1 MKKINCRIGIDLGGT
16 KIESIVIDY
25 DGNEI
30 YRKRIPNPNND
41 YNGTLTSIKNLVHQS
56 ESETGL
62 YGTIGIGIPGI
73 ISKQTNLVKN
83 ANSTVLI
90 GKSFDKDL
98 ELILG
103 RPVRLANDAN
113 CLALSEYIDGSGE
126 QYNSLFG
133 VILGTGVGG
142 GLVIDGKI
150 FPGANL
156 IAGEWGHNPL
166 PWPDLNE
173 LPGLECYCGLRGCI
187 ETFLSGPGLENTF
200 YKITGD
206 KISANEISEKLLNNN
221 QGAIDAIELYEN
233 RLARGLAMIVNILDP
248 EVIVLAGGVS
258 NIERLYPNVKKKWN
272 KYIISTGEEVVTPIV
287 QAKHG
292 DSSGVRGAAWL
303 WPEIQ
308 MKGLFL
314 I

>member
-30 YRKRIPNPNND
+30 YRKRISNPKND
-41 YNGTLTSIKNLVHQS
+41 YNSTLNSIKDLVHQS

-62 YGTIGIGIPGI
+62 YGTIGVGIPGI
-73 ISKQTNLVKN
+73 ISKQTKLVKN

-90 GKSFDKDL
+90 GKSLDKDL

-156 IAGEWGHNPL
+156 ISGEWGHNPL

-173 LPGLECYCGLRGCI
+173 LPGPECYCGLRGCI
-187 ETFLSGPGLENTF
+187 ETFLSGSGLENTF
-200 YKITGD
+200 YKITG
-206 KISANEISEKLLNNN
+206 KTVSANEISGKLQNNDHD
-221 QGAIDAIELYEN
+221 AIKAIELYEN
-233 RLARGLAMIVNILDP
+233 RLARGLAMVVNILDP
-248 EVIVLAGGVS
+248 EIIVLAGGVS
-258 NIERLYPNVKKKWN
+258 NISRLYSNVKNIWN
-272 KYIISTGEEVVTPIV
+272 KYIISPDEDVVTPIV

-303 WPEIQ
+303 WPE
-308 MKGLFL
+308 L
-314 I
+314 

>member
-1 MKKINCRIGIDLGGT
+1 MNKINCRIGIDLGGT

-30 YRKRIPNPNND
+30 YRKRIPNPKND
-41 YNGTLTSIKNLVHQS
+41 YNATLNSIKDLVHQS

-90 GKSFDKDL
+90 GKSLDKDL

-156 IAGEWGHNPL
+156 ISGEWGHNPL

-173 LPGLECYCGLRGCI
+173 LPGPECYCGLSGCI
-187 ETFLSGPGLENTF
+187 ETFLSGSGLENTY
-200 YKITGD
+200 YKISGETV
-206 KISANEISEKLLNNN
+206 SANVISEKIQNND
-221 QGAIDAIELYEN
+221 QDAIKAIELYEN
-233 RLARGLAMIVNILDP
+233 RLARGLAIVVNILDP
-248 EVIVLAGGVS
+248 EIIVLAGGVS
-258 NIERLYPNVKKKWN
+258 NISRLYSNVKNIWN
-272 KYIISTGEEVVTPIV
+272 KYIISTDEDVVTPIV

-303 WPEIQ
+303 WPE
-308 MKGLFL
+308 L
-314 I
+314 

>member
-41 YNGTLTSIKNLVHQS
+41 YNGTLKSIKDLVHQS

-83 ANSTVLI
+83 ANTTVLI
-90 GKSFDKDL
+90 GKSLDKDL

-303 WPEIQ
+303 WPEI
-308 MKGLFL
+308 
-314 I
+314 

>member
-41 YNGTLTSIKNLVHQS
+41 YNGILKSIKDLVYQS

-83 ANSTVLI
+83 ANTTVLI
-90 GKSFDKDL
+90 GKSLDKDL
-98 ELILG
+98 ELTLG

-156 IAGEWGHNPL
+156 ISGEWGHNPL

-173 LPGLECYCGLRGCI
+173 LPGPECYCGLSGCI

-200 YKITGD
+200 YKITGETV
-206 KISANEISEKLLNNN
+206 SANIISEKIQNND
-221 QGAIDAIELYEN
+221 QDAIKAIELYEN
-233 RLARGLAMIVNILDP
+233 RLARGLAIVVNILDP
-248 EVIVLAGGVS
+248 EIIVLAGGVS
-258 NIERLYPNVKKKWN
+258 NIRRLYSNVKNIWN
-272 KYIISTGEEVVTPIV
+272 KYIISTDEDVVTPIV

-303 WPEIQ
+303 WPE
-308 MKGLFL
+308 L
-314 I
+314 

>member
-30 YRKRIPNPNND
+30 YRKRISNPKND
-41 YNGTLTSIKNLVHQS
+41 YNSTLNSIKDLVHQS

-62 YGTIGIGIPGI
+62 YGTIGVGIPGI
-73 ISKQTNLVKN
+73 ISKQTKLVKN

-90 GKSFDKDL
+90 GKSLDKDL

-156 IAGEWGHNPL
+156 ISGEWGHNPL

-173 LPGLECYCGLRGCI
+173 LPGPECYCGLRGCI
-187 ETFLSGPGLENTF
+187 ETFLSGSGLENTF
-200 YKITGD
+200 YKITGETV
-206 KISANEISEKLLNNN
+206 SANEISGKLQNNDHD
-221 QGAIDAIELYEN
+221 AIKAIELYEN
-233 RLARGLAMIVNILDP
+233 RLARGLAMVVNILDP
-248 EVIVLAGGVS
+248 EIIVLAGGVS
-258 NIERLYPNVKKKWN
+258 NISRLYPNVKNIWN
-272 KYIISTGEEVVTPIV
+272 KYIISTDEDVVTPIV

-303 WPEIQ
+303 WPE
-308 MKGLFL
+308 L
-314 I
+314 

>member
-41 YNGTLTSIKNLVHQS
+41 YNGILKSIKDLVYQS

-83 ANSTVLI
+83 ANTTVLI

-156 IAGEWGHNPL
+156 ISGEWGHNPL

-173 LPGLECYCGLRGCI
+173 LPGPECYCGLSGCI

-200 YKITGD
+200 YKITGETV
-206 KISANEISEKLLNNN
+206 SANIISEKIQNND
-221 QGAIDAIELYEN
+221 QDAIKAIELYEN
-233 RLARGLAMIVNILDP
+233 RLARGLAIVVNILDP
-248 EVIVLAGGVS
+248 EIIVLAGGVS
-258 NIERLYPNVKKKWN
+258 NISRLYSNVKNIWN
-272 KYIISTGEEVVTPIV
+272 KYIISTDEDVVTPIV

-303 WPEIQ
+303 WPE
-308 MKGLFL
+308 L
-314 I
+314 

>member
-30 YRKRIPNPNND
+30 YRKRIPNPKND
-41 YNGTLTSIKNLVHQS
+41 YNGTLKSIKNLVHQS

-62 YGTIGIGIPGI
+62 YGTIGVGIPGM

-90 GKSFDKDL
+90 GKSLDKDL

-156 IAGEWGHNPL
+156 ISGEWGHNPL

-173 LPGLECYCGLRGCI
+173 LPGPECYCGLSGCI

-200 YKITGD
+200 YKITGETV
-206 KISANEISEKLLNNN
+206 SANEISKKLQNND
-221 QGAIDAIELYEN
+221 QDAIKVIELYEN
-233 RLARGLAMIVNILDP
+233 RLARGLAIVVNILDP
-248 EVIVLAGGVS
+248 EIIVLAGGVS
-258 NIERLYPNVKKKWN
+258 NISRLYSNVKNIWN
-272 KYIISTGEEVVTPIV
+272 KYIISTDEDVVTPIV

-303 WPEIQ
+303 WPE
-308 MKGLFL
+308 L
-314 I
+314 

>member
-30 YRKRIPNPNND
+30 YRKRISNPKND
-41 YNGTLTSIKNLVHQS
+41 YNGTLNSIKDLVHQS

-73 ISKQTNLVKN
+73 ISKQTKLVKN

-90 GKSFDKDL
+90 GKSLDKDL

-156 IAGEWGHNPL
+156 ISGEWGHNPL

-173 LPGLECYCGLRGCI
+173 LPGPECYCGLRGCI
-187 ETFLSGPGLENTF
+187 ETFLSGSGLENTF
-200 YKITGD
+200 YKITGETV
-206 KISANEISEKLLNNN
+206 SANEISGKLQNNDHD
-221 QGAIDAIELYEN
+221 AIKAIELYEN
-233 RLARGLAMIVNILDP
+233 RLARGLAMVVNILDP
-248 EVIVLAGGVS
+248 EIIVLAGGVS
-258 NIERLYPNVKKKWN
+258 NISRLYSNVKNIWN
-272 KYIISTGEEVVTPIV
+272 KYIISTDEDVVTPIV

-303 WPEIQ
+303 WPE
-308 MKGLFL
+308 L
-314 I
+314 

>member
-1 MKKINCRIGIDLGGT
+1 MRKINCRIGIDLGGT

-303 WPEIQ
+303 WPEI
-308 MKGLFL
+308 
-314 I
+314 

>member
-41 YNGTLTSIKNLVHQS
+41 YNGILKSIKDLVYQS

-83 ANSTVLI
+83 ANTTVLI
-90 GKSFDKDL
+90 GKSLDKDL
-98 ELILG
+98 ELTLG

-156 IAGEWGHNPL
+156 ISGEWGHNPL

-173 LPGLECYCGLRGCI
+173 LPGPKCYCGLSGCI

-200 YKITGD
+200 YKITGETV
-206 KISANEISEKLLNNN
+206 SANIISEKIQNND
-221 QGAIDAIELYEN
+221 QDAIKAIELYEN
-233 RLARGLAMIVNILDP
+233 RLARGLAIVVNILDP
-248 EVIVLAGGVS
+248 EIIVLAGGVS
-258 NIERLYPNVKKKWN
+258 NIRRLYSNVKNIWN
-272 KYIISTGEEVVTPIV
+272 KYIISTDEDVVTPIV

-303 WPEIQ
+303 WPE
-308 MKGLFL
+308 L
-314 I
+314 

>member
-41 YNGTLTSIKNLVHQS
+41 YNGILKSIKDLVYQS

-83 ANSTVLI
+83 ANTTVLI
-90 GKSFDKDL
+90 GKSLDKDL

-156 IAGEWGHNPL
+156 ISGEWGHNSL

-173 LPGLECYCGLRGCI
+173 LPGDECYCGLSGCI

-200 YKITGD
+200 YKITGETV
-206 KISANEISEKLLNNN
+206 SANIISEKIQNND
-221 QGAIDAIELYEN
+221 QDAIKAIELYEN
-233 RLARGLAMIVNILDP
+233 RLARGLAIVVNILDP
-248 EVIVLAGGVS
+248 EIIVLAGGVS
-258 NIERLYPNVKKKWN
+258 NISRLYSNVKNIWN
-272 KYIISTGEEVVTPIV
+272 KYIISTDEDVVTPIV

-303 WPEIQ
+303 WPE
-308 MKGLFL
+308 L
-314 I
+314 

>member
-83 ANSTVLI
+83 ANSIVLI

-173 LPGLECYCGLRGCI
+173 LPGPECYCGLRGCI
-187 ETFLSGPGLENTF
+187 ETFLSGSGLENTF

-248 EVIVLAGGVS
+248 EIIVLAGGVS

-303 WPEIQ
+303 WPEI
-308 MKGLFL
+308 
-314 I
+314 

>member
-1 MKKINCRIGIDLGGT
+1 MRKINCRIGIDLGGT

-98 ELILG
+98 ELILD

-173 LPGLECYCGLRGCI
+173 LPGPECYCGLRGCI
-187 ETFLSGPGLENTF
+187 ETFLSGSGLENTF

-206 KISANEISEKLLNNN
+206 KISANKISEKLLNNN

-233 RLARGLAMIVNILDP
+233 RLARVLAMIVNILDP

-303 WPEIQ
+303 WPEI
-308 MKGLFL
+308 
-314 I
+314 

>member
-187 ETFLSGPGLENTF
+187 ETFLSGSGLENTF

-248 EVIVLAGGVS
+248 EIIVLAGGVS

-303 WPEIQ
+303 WPEI
-308 MKGLFL
+308 
-314 I
+314 

>member
-25 DGNEI
+25 DGHEI
-30 YRKRIPNPNND
+30 YRKRISNPKND
-41 YNGTLTSIKNLVHQS
+41 YNSTLNSIKDLVHQS

-62 YGTIGIGIPGI
+62 YGTIGVGIPGI
-73 ISKQTNLVKN
+73 ISKQTKLVKN

-90 GKSFDKDL
+90 GKSLDKDL

-156 IAGEWGHNPL
+156 ISGEWGHNPL

-173 LPGLECYCGLRGCI
+173 LPGPECYCGLRGCI
-187 ETFLSGPGLENTF
+187 ETFLSGSGLENTF
-200 YKITGD
+200 YKITGETV
-206 KISANEISEKLLNNN
+206 SANEISGKSSAL
-221 QGAIDAIELYEN
+221 GATSAT
-233 RLARGLAMIVNILDP
+233 V
-248 EVIVLAGGVS
+248 
-258 NIERLYPNVKKKWN
+258 LYPVAFVNLENSALVTSN
-272 KYIISTGEEVVTPIV
+272 FPIQNPFSFTVCTGCSSFCPVFDPI
-287 QAKHG
+287 
-292 DSSGVRGAAWL
+292 L
-303 WPEIQ
+303 
-308 MKGLFL
+308 
-314 I
+314 

>member
-30 YRKRIPNPNND
+30 YRKRISNPKND
-41 YNGTLTSIKNLVHQS
+41 YNSTLNSIKDLVHQS

-62 YGTIGIGIPGI
+62 YGTIGVGIPGI
-73 ISKQTNLVKN
+73 ISKQTKLVKN

-90 GKSFDKDL
+90 GKSLDKDL
-98 ELILG
+98 ELFLG
-103 RPVRLANDAN
+103 RPVRLANYAN

-156 IAGEWGHNPL
+156 ISGEWGHNPL

-173 LPGLECYCGLRGCI
+173 LPGPECYCGLRGCI
-187 ETFLSGPGLENTF
+187 ETFLSGSGLENTF
-200 YKITGD
+200 YKITGETV
-206 KISANEISEKLLNNN
+206 SANEISGKLQNNDHD
-221 QGAIDAIELYEN
+221 AIKAIELYEN
-233 RLARGLAMIVNILDP
+233 RLARGLAMVVNILDP
-248 EVIVLAGGVS
+248 EIIVLAGGVS
-258 NIERLYPNVKKKWN
+258 NISRLYSNVKNIWN
-272 KYIISTGEEVVTPIV
+272 KYIISTDEDVVTPIV

-303 WPEIQ
+303 WPE
-308 MKGLFL
+308 L
-314 I
+314 

>member
-30 YRKRIPNPNND
+30 YRKRIPNPKND
-41 YNGTLTSIKNLVHQS
+41 YNGTLKSIKDLVHQS

-62 YGTIGIGIPGI
+62 YGTIGVGIPGI

-103 RPVRLANDAN
+103 RSVRLANDAN

-156 IAGEWGHNPL
+156 ISGEWGHNPL

-173 LPGLECYCGLRGCI
+173 LPGAECYCGLSGCI
-187 ETFLSGPGLENTF
+187 ETFLSGPGLENTY
-200 YKITGD
+200 YKISGE
-206 KISANEISEKLLNNN
+206 IVSANVISEKIQNND
-221 QGAIDAIELYEN
+221 QDAIKAIELYEN
-233 RLARGLAMIVNILDP
+233 RLARGLAIVVNILDP
-248 EVIVLAGGVS
+248 EIIVLAGGVS
-258 NIERLYPNVKKKWN
+258 NISRLYPNVKNIWN
-272 KYIISTGEEVVTPIV
+272 KYIISTDEDVVTPIV

-303 WPEIQ
+303 WPE
-308 MKGLFL
+308 L
-314 I
+314 

>member
-41 YNGTLTSIKNLVHQS
+41 YNGTLKSIKDLVHQS

-83 ANSTVLI
+83 ANTTVLI

-98 ELILG
+98 EFFLG

-156 IAGEWGHNPL
+156 ISGEWGHNPL

-173 LPGLECYCGLRGCI
+173 LPGPECYCGLSGCI

-200 YKITGD
+200 YKITGETV
-206 KISANEISEKLLNNN
+206 SANIISEKIQNND
-221 QGAIDAIELYEN
+221 QDAIKAIELYEN
-233 RLARGLAMIVNILDP
+233 RLARGLAIVVNILDP
-248 EVIVLAGGVS
+248 EIIVLAGGVS
-258 NIERLYPNVKKKWN
+258 NISRLYSNVKNIWN
-272 KYIISTGEEVVTPIV
+272 KYIISTDEDVVTPIV

-303 WPEIQ
+303 WPE
-308 MKGLFL
+308 L
-314 I
+314 

>member
-1 MKKINCRIGIDLGGT
+1 MNKINCRIGIDLGGT

-30 YRKRIPNPNND
+30 YRKRIPNPKND
-41 YNGTLTSIKNLVHQS
+41 YNATLNSIKDLVHQS

-90 GKSFDKDL
+90 GKSLDKDL

-156 IAGEWGHNPL
+156 ISGEWGHNPL

-173 LPGLECYCGLRGCI
+173 LPGPECYCGLSGCI
-187 ETFLSGPGLENTF
+187 ETFLSGSGLENTY
-200 YKITGD
+200 YKISGETV
-206 KISANEISEKLLNNN
+206 SANVISEKIQNND
-221 QGAIDAIELYEN
+221 QDAIKAIELYEN
-233 RLARGLAMIVNILDP
+233 RLARGLAIVVNILDP
-248 EVIVLAGGVS
+248 EIIVLAGGVS
-258 NIERLYPNVKKKWN
+258 NISRLYSNVKNIWN
-272 KYIISTGEEVVTPIV
+272 KYIISTDEDVVTPIV
-287 QAKHG
+287 QAKYG

-303 WPEIQ
+303 WPE
-308 MKGLFL
+308 L
-314 I
+314 

>member
-41 YNGTLTSIKNLVHQS
+41 YNGTLKSIKNLVHQS

-83 ANSTVLI
+83 ANTTVLI
-90 GKSFDKDL
+90 GKSLDKDL

-156 IAGEWGHNPL
+156 ISGEWGHNPL

-173 LPGLECYCGLRGCI
+173 LPGPECYCGLSGCI

-200 YKITGD
+200 YKITGETV
-206 KISANEISEKLLNNN
+206 SANIISEKIQNND
-221 QGAIDAIELYEN
+221 QDAIKAIELYEN
-233 RLARGLAMIVNILDP
+233 RLARGLAIVVNILDP
-248 EVIVLAGGVS
+248 EIIVLAGGVS
-258 NIERLYPNVKKKWN
+258 NISRLYSNVKNIWN
-272 KYIISTGEEVVTPIV
+272 KYIISTDEDVVTPIV

-303 WPEIQ
+303 WPE
-308 MKGLFL
+308 L
-314 I
+314 